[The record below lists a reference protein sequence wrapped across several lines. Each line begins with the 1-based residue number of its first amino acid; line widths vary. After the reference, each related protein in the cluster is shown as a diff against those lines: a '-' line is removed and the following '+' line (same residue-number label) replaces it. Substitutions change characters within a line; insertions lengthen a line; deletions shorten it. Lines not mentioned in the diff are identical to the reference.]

1 VFARLF
7 SHHRPLPLAGFLSSS
22 PEADQREEERDVVK
36 AVDAP
41 EHADLAL
48 VPQRVPEHELDEE
61 APLEHRLLVAEHL
74 ERVLAVVLP
83 EPAVP
88 DAAERGAV
96 QAVLQPNAFAEEGS
110 ETACIYSR

>member
-1 VFARLF
+1 
-7 SHHRPLPLAGFLSSS
+7 
-22 PEADQREEERDVVK
+22 
-36 AVDAP
+36 
-41 EHADLAL
+41 
-48 VPQRVPEHELDEE
+48 
-61 APLEHRLLVAEHL
+61 
-74 ERVLAVVLP
+74 VVLP